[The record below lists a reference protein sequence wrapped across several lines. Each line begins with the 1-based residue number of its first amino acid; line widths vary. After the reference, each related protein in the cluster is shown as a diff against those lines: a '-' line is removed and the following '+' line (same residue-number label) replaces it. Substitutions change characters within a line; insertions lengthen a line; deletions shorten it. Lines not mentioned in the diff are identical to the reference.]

1 MDQTSTSTTSS
12 HDSSRHPQSLDGSGG
27 KSTPIRT
34 PSRSSSSSDSARHV
48 AELDDVSKLQKPPQ
62 AHRGEPIRTPG
73 SQDIAD
79 RRDESDDGYNSDNAE
94 DDALV
99 LEQDPAEM
107 SSWSGQPSIRG
118 SSEAMRMILLT
129 FNTLGIT
136 FTWGIEMTYCTP
148 YLLNLGLT
156 KSNTS
161 LVWVAGPL
169 SGLIVQPIVGA
180 IADESKSKWGRR
192 RPFIVMGSV
201 IVAFALLTL
210 GFTKEIV
217 GLFISDKETARIFTI
232 ILAVMAIYVVDF
244 AINAVMSCARSLIVD
259 TLPIEKQQTGAAWSS
274 RMSAVG
280 HMLGYISGAVDLVGI
295 FGSWLGDSQFQ
306 ILTVIA
312 TFLMIFSSAVTCW
325 AVTERV
331 LVSTRQDPR
340 QATGRFKVFRQIW
353 STLLHL
359 PPRIQAICWVQF
371 WSWIGWFPF
380 LFYSTT
386 WVGETYFRYD
396 APADGNDSKD
406 ALGDIGRIG
415 SMALVIYSTI
425 TFLGAWLLPFIVKS
439 PDDEG
444 FTARPPQSI
453 APFLEKFSKKKPDLM
468 TAWICGHLMF
478 AAAMFMAPFA
488 TSFRF
493 ATFLVAFCG
502 FSWTIAMWAPSAFLG
517 VEVNKLSGAREGGG
531 AAYRRLSD
539 ASNIELPTLG
549 QDQPLHLE
557 HGPEDNS
564 HSSSTGE
571 LSGIYFGILNI
582 YTTLPQFIGTFI
594 STIVFSILEPG
605 KSPELSDAPESEHH
619 NTDGPNAIAV
629 CLFIG
634 AICAV
639 VAAFA
644 TRKLKYL

>member
-1 MDQTSTSTTSS
+1 
-12 HDSSRHPQSLDGSGG
+12 
-27 KSTPIRT
+27 
-34 PSRSSSSSDSARHV
+34 
-48 AELDDVSKLQKPPQ
+48 
-62 AHRGEPIRTPG
+62 
-73 SQDIAD
+73 
-79 RRDESDDGYNSDNAE
+79 
-94 DDALV
+94 
-99 LEQDPAEM
+99 M
-107 SSWSGQPSIRG
+107 SSWAGQPSIRG

-161 LVWVAGPL
+161 LVWIAGPL
-169 SGLIVQPIVGA
+169 SGLLVQPIVGA

-192 RPFIVMGSV
+192 RPFIVMGSI
-201 IVAFALLTL
+201 IVAFSLLTL

-217 GLFISDKETARIFTI
+217 ESFISEKETARVVTI
-232 ILAVMAIYVVDF
+232 VLAVLAIYFVDF

-274 RMSAVG
+274 RMSAIG
-280 HMLGYISGAVDLVGI
+280 HMLGYGAGAIDLVGI
-295 FGSWLGDSQFQ
+295 FGTTLGDSQFKQ
-306 ILTVIA
+306 LTLIA
-312 TFLMIFSSAVTCW
+312 TFLMIFSSGVTCW
-325 AVTERV
+325 AVNERV
-331 LVSTRQDPR
+331 LVSTRHDHR
-340 QATGRFKVFRQIW
+340 KATGRFKVVRQIW

-359 PPRIQAICWVQF
+359 PPRIQAICWAQF

-396 APADGNDSKD
+396 APAEGQDSKD

-415 SMALVIYSTI
+415 SLALVIYSTI
-425 TFLGAWLLPFIVKS
+425 TLLGAWLLPLVVKS
-439 PDDEG
+439 PDDDN
-444 FTARPPQSI
+444 FTARPPQAI
-453 APFLEKFSKKKPDLM
+453 APILDKLNKNKPDLM

-478 AAAMFMAPFA
+478 AAAMFLAPFA
-488 TSFRF
+488 RSFRF

-502 FSWTIAMWAPSAFLG
+502 LSWTIAMWAPTTFMG
-517 VEVNKLSGAREGGG
+517 IEVNRLSGAREGG
-531 AAYRRLSD
+531 ASSSSSYRRLSTD
-539 ASNIELPTLG
+539 SDNIELPSLC

-557 HGPEDNS
+557 HGPGEGGQQAT
-564 HSSSTGE
+564 SSTGE

-594 STIVFSILEPG
+594 STIVFTILEPG
-605 KSPELSDAPESEHH
+605 KSPELSDAPEHEQHG
-619 NTDGPNAIAV
+619 TDGPNAIAV

-634 AICAV
+634 AMCAV
-639 VAAFA
+639 VAARA
-644 TRKLKYL
+644 TSKLKDL